1 MTYNCSVVDAAAHLT
16 RKDAMAQVKEV
27 QCPHCRKQVRFEKGE
42 AGRWVGTIVGG
53 GAGYGLAFK
62 LGIAGTVLGAPIAIP
77 AAIVGVVVCA
87 LLGNRVGAMVD
98 NPDVQCPNCK
108 KYMSI

>member
-1 MTYNCSVVDAAAHLT
+1 
-16 RKDAMAQVKEV
+16 MAQVKEV
-27 QCPHCRKQVRFEKGE
+27 QCPHSRKQVRFEKGE

-53 GAGYGLAFK
+53 TAGYGLAFK

-87 LLGNRVGAMVD
+87 LLGNRAGAMVD
-98 NPDVQCPNCK
+98 NPDVQCPSCK